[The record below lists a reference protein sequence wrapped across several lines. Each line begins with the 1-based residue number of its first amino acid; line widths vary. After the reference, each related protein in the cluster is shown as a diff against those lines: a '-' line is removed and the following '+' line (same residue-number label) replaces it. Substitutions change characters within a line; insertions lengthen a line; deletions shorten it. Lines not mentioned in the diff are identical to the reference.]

1 MKLKELFTKVGRF
14 LPYAGFYIGLS
25 NYFMASE
32 AKNLE
37 RANSTL
43 QEILDSIFGSG
54 SSSSNFIDTS
64 GLLNS

>member
-1 MKLKELFTKVGRF
+1 MIQNSL
-14 LPYAGFYIGLS
+14 
-25 NYFMASE
+25 NYHSDQA
-32 AKNLE
+32 AINLE
-37 RANSTL
+37 KANSTL